1 MHSTISLV
9 LIDDNRL
16 LREGLASL
24 IRDQPGFT
32 ILAASADIDEALQ
45 AVREAKPSV
54 VLLDFSLENQDAL
67 RVTGTVHLEVPE
79 AKVIVMGL
87 LPAQEDI
94 ADFVTAGAAHGGFK
108 L

>member
-32 ILAASADIDEALQ
+32 ILAASADIDEAVGGDSI
-45 AVREAKPSV
+45 AVLDRTGLPVLGMRVGSQEENAGFIALTGRVAGNEARAV
-54 VLLDFSLENQDAL
+54 DL
-67 RVTGTVHLEVPE
+67 
-79 AKVIVMGL
+79 I
-87 LPAQEDI
+87 
-94 ADFVTAGAAHGGFK
+94 
-108 L
+108 